1 MHQIIQD
8 IEQQIS
14 LGRLVI
20 ARSMIDEALQK
31 APAVYR
37 LNELSAFLFLMQD
50 QKPQAI
56 SLLEKLSA
64 LPNCTDIALYEL
76 GSALIGNGDWQGAL
90 KSLEKAFKINPK
102 AFNIAHDLAI
112 TYAALRRHEEAL
124 NTFRKAISLNP
135 NSSELFY
142 NLGRLYDDL
151 YREKEAIDFYHK
163 AFELNPEFIEPLINI
178 ATNLMVLGDDLE
190 ALKYFDKAFNLNP
203 NFSYLF
209 GDRLYLQQ
217 KLGVWANHQKDIQV
231 LIHRIH
237 ADEKVITPFHF
248 LGMVDDSDLA
258 KEVAILY
265 ANDRYPQNPVLGRVD
280 TPTQSSRIRIGY
292 FSPDFRNH
300 ATAILTAEMYELHD
314 RDRFEIIAFSINR
327 REDDA
332 MKQRLMKSFDQFIE
346 CAHLNDIEVAK
357 LGREMK
363 IDIAVDLGGITQDA
377 RMGIFAARVAP
388 VQVNYLVYPGTLGT
402 QYHDYLLADKV
413 LIPEGQEHSY
423 TEKIAFLPNCYQVN
437 DRKREVSVMVFDRK
451 HEGLPENAFVL
462 CCFNNSY
469 KINSEIFS
477 IWMEILKELPN
488 AILWLLETNQAAT
501 ENLWNEAK
509 KLAINPERIIF
520 AKKTKKEEHLARQRL
535 ADLFM
540 DTFPYG
546 AHTTASD
553 ALWVG
558 LPLVTLMGKSFQ
570 SRVAASLLHSV
581 GHPELIA
588 DSLEKYKDLVLRL
601 AKNPNQLKMISTD
614 LLANQLQLP
623 LFDTPRFMKSIEAAY
638 ARMYRDSQERNAPQT
653 FQVSE

>member
-1 MHQIIQD
+1 MQQIIQD

-20 ARSMIDEALQK
+20 ARSMIDEALQS
-31 APAVYR
+31 APDIYR

-56 SLLEKLSA
+56 SILEKLSV
-64 LPNCTDIALYEL
+64 LPNCTDVALYEL
-76 GSALIGNGDWQGAL
+76 GSALIGNGDWQGAM
-90 KSLEKAFKINPK
+90 KSLEKALNINPNV
-102 AFNIAHDLAI
+102 FEIVHDLAV
-112 TYAALRRHEEAL
+112 TYAALGRHQEAL
-124 NTFRKAISLNP
+124 SAFRKATSLNP
-135 NSSELFY
+135 TSSELFY

-151 YREKEAIDFYHK
+151 YREKDAIEYYSK

-178 ATNLMVLGDDLE
+178 GTNFMVLGDDLE

-203 NFSYLF
+203 NFPYLF

-217 KLGVWANHQKDIQV
+217 KLGILDNHEKHIQA
-231 LIHRIH
+231 LIHRIQ
-237 ADEKVITPFHF
+237 ADERVITPFHF
-248 LGMVDDSDLA
+248 LGMVDDPDLA

-265 ANDRYPQNPVLGRVD
+265 ANDRYPRNPVLGHLDVA
-280 TPTQSSRIRIGY
+280 TQSEKIRVGY

-314 RDRFEIIAFSINR
+314 RNQFEIIAFSVNR
-327 REDDA
+327 REEDA
-332 MKQRLMKSFDQFIE
+332 MKQRLMKSVDQFIE
-346 CAHLNDIEVAK
+346 CADLNDIEVAK
-357 LGREMK
+357 LAREMR

-377 RMGIFAARVAP
+377 RMGIFAARAALI
-388 VQVNYLVYPGTLGT
+388 QVNYLVYPGTLGT
-402 QYHDYLLADKV
+402 QYHEYLLADRV

-437 DRKREVSVMVFDRK
+437 DRKREVSEMVLDRK
-451 HEGLPENAFVL
+451 QEGLPDNAFVL

-469 KINSEIFS
+469 KITSEIFS
-477 IWMEILKELPN
+477 IWMELLEELPN
-488 AILWLLETNQAAT
+488 AILWLLETNPAAT
-501 ENLWNEAK
+501 ENFLIKAK
-509 KLAINPERIIF
+509 KLGINPERIIF
-520 AKKTKKEEHLARQRL
+520 AKKIKKEEHLARQRL
-535 ADLFM
+535 ADLFL

-558 LPLVTLMGKSFQ
+558 LPLVTLIGKSFQ

-588 DSLEKYKDLVLRL
+588 DSLEKYKDLVLRMV
-601 AKNPNQLKMISTD
+601 KNPHQLKVISND
-614 LLANQLQLP
+614 LLTNQLQLP
-623 LFDTPRFMKSIEAAY
+623 LFDTPRFMRSIEAAY
-638 ARMYRDSQERNAPQT
+638 VRMYRDFQDRNVPQT